1 MHGLSFPIEQIPSH
15 SHAVPIVLSVPHS
28 GLVTP
33 DHLRADYAQDPD
45 QLARLS
51 DLYVDELFS
60 EAEALGIT
68 VVRTPYSRF
77 VVDLNRFPDDFSPE
91 SVAGAHVRPQ
101 PGYHGKRGVIWA
113 VSPSGYRLYKR
124 PLTAA
129 EATQRLADYYH
140 PYHMAVFAHLRA
152 LRERFGYA
160 ILVDGHSM
168 PSRSLSLRGRPRADI
183 VPGDLNGE
191 SCAPELSRFVGRWW
205 EDAGYI
211 VHPNHPYRGG
221 AITRQHGRPDQHIHA
236 IQLEFN
242 RSLYMREDTLEQNEG
257 FERLQADCHNFL
269 GSLSA
274 LDLSFPM
281 AAE

>member
-1 MHGLSFPIEQIPSH
+1 M
-15 SHAVPIVLSVPHS
+15 PIVLSVPHS
-28 GLVTP
+28 GLITP
-33 DHLRADYAQDPD
+33 EPLRAQYAQDPD
-45 QLARLS
+45 RLALLS
-51 DLYVDELFS
+51 DLFVDVLF
-60 EAEALGIT
+60 ERAVDLGVT

-77 VVDLNRFPDDFSPE
+77 VVDLNRFADDLSPE
-91 SVAGAHVRPQ
+91 SVVGARVRSQ

-113 VSPSGYRLYKR
+113 VSPNGYRMYKR
-124 PLTAA
+124 PLTAQ
-129 EATQRLADYYH
+129 EASQRLVDYYY
-140 PYHMAVFAHLRA
+140 PYHQAVGKHLEA

-168 PSRSLSLRGRPRADI
+168 PSRALNLRGRPRADV

-191 SCAPELSRFVGRWW
+191 SCAPELSRFVCRWW

-221 AITRQHGRPDQHIHA
+221 AITRQHARPDQHIHA

-242 RSLYMREDTLEQNEG
+242 RSLYMREDTLEQSDG
-257 FERLQADCHNFL
+257 FERLQTDCHRFL
-269 GSLSA
+269 ASLTA
-274 LDLSFPM
+274 LDLGYSL